1 MNLSSL
7 TSVKRINVLVT
18 MQDIFYLRFNQLSY
32 INLLIML
39 LNITYYCNIIVI
51 LNIIVFFFFLLG
63 LLSLT
68 SGHQVGCLKGSLEFF
83 LECSLDITC
92 G

>member
-51 LNIIVFFFFLLG
+51 LNIIVFFFFFAWATELDFWAPGWVPEG
-63 LLSLT
+63 LPRI
-68 SGHQVGCLKGSLEFF
+68 F
-83 LECSLDITC
+83 LRVQP
-92 G
+92 